1 MKNLFSRIIGRLR
14 REKQKLAK
22 KLRFLKKAIT
32 KDTLKKDLLAV
43 GIQPG
48 DTILVHSS
56 LSKTGNVEGGAATV
70 IQALIESVGERGNV
84 IMPSYSYVHSMVQTT
99 KETDYIFIPDKTPS
113 VVGFITET
121 FRKWKNVK
129 RSIHPTHSVC
139 VHGHDAELITSGH
152 LASETNFGLNTP
164 FHRMRELKGKIV
176 GIGVSTSIIP
186 LYHSIEDFNPDE
198 FKGVYLPQSYPV
210 KVMVENKVVEK
221 KIFVHDPVF
230 HADRIDK
237 NAKIERWFRD
247 HYRQKGMLHEG
258 KFGDGEIWWMDM
270 QTLFDEL
277 LVLKKKGITIYKI
290 PNQ

>member
-1 MKNLFSRIIGRLR
+1 MKNFISRVIGRLS
-14 REKQKLAK
+14 REKQRLAK
-22 KLRFLKKAIT
+22 KLRFLKKTIK
-32 KDTLKKDLLAV
+32 KDKLKKDLAAV
-43 GIQPG
+43 GIKPG

-56 LSKTGNVEGGAATV
+56 LSKTGNVEGGAAAV
-70 IQALIESVGERGNV
+70 IQALIESVGEKGNV

-99 KETDYIFIPDKTPS
+99 KEDSYVFIPDKTPS
-113 VVGFITET
+113 VVGFITES
-121 FRKWKNVK
+121 FRKWDNVK

-139 VHGHDAELITSGH
+139 VHGNDADYITNGH
-152 LASETNFGLNTP
+152 LAAETNFGLNTP

-186 LYHSIEDFNPDE
+186 LYHSIEDFNLGE
-198 FKGVYLPQSYPV
+198 FKGVYLPESFPV
-210 KVMVENKVVEK
+210 KVMVDDKIVEK
-221 KIFVHDPVF
+221 KIFVHDPLF

-277 LVLKKKGITIYKI
+277 LALKKKGISIYNI
-290 PNQ
+290 PNS

>member
-1 MKNLFSRIIGRLR
+1 MKKFISRVIGRLD

-22 KLRFLKKAIT
+22 KLRFLKKAIK
-32 KDTLKKDLLAV
+32 KDKLKKDLLAV

-70 IQALIESVGERGNV
+70 IQALIESVGEKGNV
-84 IMPSYSYVHSMVQTT
+84 AMPSYSYVHSMVQTT
-99 KETDYIFIPDKTPS
+99 KDDSYVFIPDQTPS

-139 VHGHDAELITSGH
+139 VHGHNAEQITNGH
-152 LASETNFGLNTP
+152 LTAETNFGLNTP
-164 FHRMRELKGKIV
+164 FHRIRELKGKIV
-176 GIGVSTSIIP
+176 GIGVSPRIITF
-186 LYHSIEDFNPDE
+186 YHSIEDFNPDE
-198 FKGVYLPQSYPV
+198 FKGVYLPESFPV
-210 KVMVENKVVEK
+210 KVMVDNKVVEK
-221 KIFVHDPVF
+221 NIFVHDPVF

-237 NAKIERWFRD
+237 NPKIESWFRD
-247 HYRQKGMLHEG
+247 YYRQKGILHEG
-258 KFGDGEIWWMDM
+258 SFGDGEIWWMDM

-277 LVLKKKGITIYKI
+277 LVLKKKGISIYNI
-290 PNQ
+290 PKS